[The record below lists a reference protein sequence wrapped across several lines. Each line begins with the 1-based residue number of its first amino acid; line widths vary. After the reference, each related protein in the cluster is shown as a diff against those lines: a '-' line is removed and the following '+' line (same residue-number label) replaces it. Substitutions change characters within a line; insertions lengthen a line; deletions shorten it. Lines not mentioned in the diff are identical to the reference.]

1 MKKDRPGTSEYFWI
15 DREKYCYQCANTSE
29 YFWIDREKY
38 CYQCAN
44 FERVDADYG
53 KCILH
58 DSMQDILDDSCED
71 YERRDN

>member
-1 MKKDRPGTSEYFWI
+1 MYLTKKGIGGHDMKKDRPGN
-15 DREKYCYQCANTSE
+15 AE